1 MPRMYLTLP
10 VDADEGFP
18 QSFRLQ
24 VGTLVYL
31 VELYVNAAEERAA
44 EGGPLD
50 LLGGDGFLVARVLRE
65 DSDRLVPMLHRKVVR
80 GLEYAAGELALI
92 FKEAVVDVRNLNG
105 AGAYG
110 SRVVAGVSS
119 R

>member
-1 MPRMYLTLP
+1 MPRTYLRLP

-24 VGTLVYL
+24 LGTLVYL
-31 VELYVNAAEERAA
+31 VELYVNVAEERAA
-44 EGGPLD
+44 EGGALD
-50 LLGGDGFLVARVLRE
+50 LLGGDAFLVARVLRE
-65 DSDRLVPMLHRKVVR
+65 DSGRLVPLLHRKVAR
-80 GLEYAAGELALI
+80 GLEYAAGELSLV

-105 AGAYG
+105 VGAYG
-110 SRVVAGVSS
+110 SRVVAGVAA